1 MEFEGRAR
9 IHSHLDIAPL
19 IDIVFL
25 LLVFFM
31 LTSSFIVP
39 EAIELEL
46 PQSST
51 STEATEITPII
62 VSIDQTGQ
70 LMLNAENIA
79 LDQLRVAIKTLLKHN
94 AESAITLQSDARTQV
109 QQLLKVMD
117 EIRAAGGSNIA
128 LATMQK

>member
-1 MEFEGRAR
+1 MDFEGRAR

-31 LTSSFIVP
+31 LTSTFMVP

-46 PQSST
+46 PESS
-51 STEATEITPII
+51 SASITETQPIV
-62 VSIDQTGQ
+62 VSLDKTGR
-70 LMLNAENIA
+70 LALNGKAIE
-79 LDQLRVAIKTLLKHN
+79 LDQLRMAIEPLLKQN
-94 AESAITLQSDARTQV
+94 ADSAITLKSDARTEV

-117 EIRAAGGSNIA
+117 EIRAAGGRNVA
-128 LATMQK
+128 LATLQK